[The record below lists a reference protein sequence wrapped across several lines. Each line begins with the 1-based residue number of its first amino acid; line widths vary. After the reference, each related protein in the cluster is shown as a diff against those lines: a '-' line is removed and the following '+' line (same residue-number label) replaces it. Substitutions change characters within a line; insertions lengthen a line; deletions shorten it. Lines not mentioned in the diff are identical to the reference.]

1 MEKRQLVEEETITL
15 KEKKIILAEGNDD
28 YAFLIC
34 LLNFFSIKG
43 IQVVNCKGIK
53 KLTAKIKMLKKV
65 DGFDTVES
73 ILIVRDS
80 EKSEDDSVNSIND
93 SLRKNDLIPDKTKLK
108 PFNFL
113 QVNGLKIGFA
123 LWHDFDDVR
132 EPLKRGTIEDVCL
145 KIFNEQSI
153 EVNVNKYIEDFQ
165 NSHSR
170 FTHEHKNKLHALFSF
185 TNKFVGMQIK
195 EASRAH
201 GFDFTSPFL
210 KPFVDMIKDL

>member
-1 MEKRQLVEEETITL
+1 MEKHLPIEGETITL

-28 YAFLIC
+28 CSFLIC
-34 LLNFFSIKG
+34 LLNFFSIRG

-53 KLTAKIKMLKKV
+53 KLTAKIKMLKGV

-80 EKSEDDSVNSIND
+80 EKSEDAAVDSINT
-93 SLRKNDLIPDKTKLK
+93 SLRENDLISPKTNLK
-108 PFNFL
+108 PFDFL

-123 LWHDFDDVR
+123 LWHDFGDTG

-145 KIFNEQSI
+145 KVFREQSI
-153 EVNVNKYIEDFQ
+153 VVDVSKYIDDFQ
-165 NSHSR
+165 NNHSR

-185 TNKFVGMQIK
+185 TNEFVGMQIK

-210 KPFVDMIKDL
+210 KSFVDMIKEL